1 MGSGLWQYLMALF
14 IWPGLIVAALLSWF
28 FLWLMRKLTARL
40 QGRQGPPFY
49 QPFYDFIKLL
59 GKRTIVSDGVNRTL
73 FYALPIAATVSVVF
87 ALALLPLAGNP
98 LPSFTGDLIILLY
111 LLEMPAFCTILAGYV
126 SGSLYGQV
134 SSAREAV
141 LLLCYNLPFLASVVA
156 LAVQSRSFELA
167 ALAHQPWT
175 IVHLIAALTFL
186 LAVPARLRS
195 NPFSIGNAEQ
205 EIVAGAMTEYNGLP
219 LAFFEFSHGLE
230 LVALVGLFDVLFIP
244 KVSGVALSLLVY
256 LVVSLLV
263 VITVTLLAVSTARIR
278 VNQAFRFYWWW
289 GAIAALASFAAAFL
303 LRS

>member
-1 MGSGLWQYLMALF
+1 MGAGLWRYLMALL
-14 IWPGLIVAALLSWF
+14 IWPGLIVAALFSWF
-28 FLWLMRKLTARL
+28 FLWMMRKLTARL

-49 QPFYDFIKLL
+49 QPFYDFVKLL
-59 GKRTIVSDGVNRTL
+59 GKRTIVPGGVNPVL
-73 FYALPIAATVSVVF
+73 FYALPIVSTFSVVL
-87 ALALLPLAGNP
+87 ALGLLPLPGNP

-111 LLEMPAFCTILAGYV
+111 LLEMPAFCTILAGYI

-134 SSAREAV
+134 GSEREAV

-167 ALAHQPWT
+167 SLAHQPWT
-175 IVHLIAALTFL
+175 IVHLIAALTFM

-205 EIVAGAMTEYNGLP
+205 EIVSGAMTEYNGLP

-230 LVALVGLFDVLFIP
+230 LVALIGLFDVLFIP
-244 KVSGVALSLLVY
+244 QVGGLALSLLVY
-256 LVVSLLV
+256 LIISLLLV
-263 VITVTLLAVSTARIR
+263 CLVTLLAVSTARIR
-278 VNQAFRFYWWW
+278 INQAFQFYWWW
-289 GAIAALASFAAAFL
+289 GAIAAVASLAAAFL